1 MSLFASG
8 CHDETDKRTMVS
20 TIAKKA
26 ASSKFILKL
35 RCKRILLGLI
45 VTIVTMAPAGIVCA
59 GEENPLTLRE
69 CIDIALKQSPLIKSA
84 ELDMAASA
92 ETLKASR
99 GALFPKI
106 DVNASHYTEW
116 SRPVPYIQSE
126 GSTVPPIASQ
136 YIYAWG
142 LFLKMPI
149 YEGGK
154 LTGQVK
160 ISEIDLAIQASRKA
174 FTIQDIVSNVTNT
187 FNKILQLKELENAY
201 TKSVEALE
209 RQTKNTELL
218 LKAGRSAK
226 VELLRIEVQLASE
239 RQNLIRTEET
249 VKRAKYALAYF
260 MGVDKE
266 QISDIQGRLAADA
279 RLKDE
284 NIDELIK
291 HRPDILALTQK
302 VEQSKAKVDVA
313 TGKRYPSIS
322 LVGSYGQK
330 SGADVTDAKMVTEG
344 GIVASINV
352 FDGGIISAEIARE
365 KALLHKADEDLR
377 QARLKAHL
385 EVDNALSSL
394 REAVSKV
401 TVSEKAVEQAGESM
415 RIEELKYKTG
425 TGTTTDLLLASSALS
440 LAQANYYQALY
451 EYNTAMTEFK
461 RATGTIEVE

>member
-1 MSLFASG
+1 MVLTIVKEATS
-8 CHDETDKRTMVS
+8 RT
-20 TIAKKA
+20 
-26 ASSKFILKL
+26 FILGL
-35 RCKRILLGLI
+35 TCKILFGLLFTFI
-45 VTIVTMAPAGIVCA
+45 MMTPAGIA
-59 GEENPLTLRE
+59 GADETYPLTLQE

-92 ETLKASR
+92 ETLKASK
-99 GALFPKI
+99 GSLFPKI
-106 DVNASHYTEW
+106 DLNASHYEEW
-116 SRPVPYIQSE
+116 SRPTPYIQAE
-126 GSTVPPIASQ
+126 GSTVPVIASQ
-136 YIYAWG
+136 FINAWG
-142 LFLKMPI
+142 LFLRMPI

-154 LTGQVK
+154 LTGLVK

-174 FTIQDIVSNVTNT
+174 FTVQDIVSNVTNT
-187 FNKILQLKELENAY
+187 FNKMLQLKELGNAY
-201 TKSVEALE
+201 MKSVEALE

-218 LKAGRSAK
+218 VKAGRSAK

-239 RQNLIRTEET
+239 QQNLIRTQEN

-266 QISDIQGRLAADA
+266 QIPDIQGRLTTDA
-279 RLKDE
+279 QLKEE

-291 HRPDILALTQK
+291 HRPDILAYTQK
-302 VEQSKAKVDVA
+302 VEQAKAKVDVA
-313 TGKRYPSIS
+313 AGKRYPSVS
-322 LVGSYGQK
+322 LVGNYGQK
-330 SGADVTDAKMVTEG
+330 SGANISDAKMVTEG

-365 KALLHKADEDLR
+365 RALLYKADEDLR
-377 QARLKAHL
+377 QGRLKAHL

-415 RIEELKYKTG
+415 RIEELKYRTG

-451 EYNTAMTEFK
+451 EYNAAMTEFK
-461 RATGTIEVE
+461 RATGTIEVES

>member
-1 MSLFASG
+1 
-8 CHDETDKRTMVS
+8 MVLTS
-20 TIAKKA
+20 IKNAD
-26 ASSKFILKL
+26 FIHGLIS
-35 RCKRILLGLI
+35 RIILLGLLF
-45 VTIVTMAPAGIVCA
+45 TIIMMTPAGIVQA

-84 ELDMAASA
+84 EFDMAASA
-92 ETLKASR
+92 ETLKATT

-106 DVNASHYTEW
+106 DLNASHYEEW
-116 SRPVPYIQSE
+116 SRPVPYIQAE
-126 GSTVPPIASQ
+126 GSTVPPIASK

-142 LFLKMPI
+142 LFLRMPI

-154 LTGQVK
+154 LTGLVK

-174 FTIQDIVSNVTNT
+174 FTVQDIVSNVTNT
-187 FNKILQLKELENAY
+187 FNKMLQLKELGNAY

-209 RQTKNTELL
+209 RQTRNTELL
-218 LKAGRSAK
+218 VKAGRSAK

-239 RQNLIRTEET
+239 QQNLIRTEEN

-260 MGVDKE
+260 MGVDKDE
-266 QISDIQGRLAADA
+266 IPDIQGRLTTDA
-279 RLKDE
+279 KLNEE

-291 HRPDILALTQK
+291 HRPDILAYTQK
-302 VEQSKAKVDVA
+302 VEQAKAKVDVA
-313 TGKRYPSIS
+313 TGKRYPSVS

-352 FDGGIISAEIARE
+352 FDAGIISAEIARE
-365 KALLHKADEDLR
+365 RALLHKADEDLR

-385 EVDNALSSL
+385 EVDNALSAL
-394 REAVSKV
+394 KEAVSKV
-401 TVSEKAVEQAGESM
+401 TVSEKAVEQAGESL